1 MPFHEGQQSSPGTC
15 WPYPRPSLGSSQE
28 AGPQPSLPPLH
39 EPQAGRLSA
48 ENQQDGDK
56 ARPQLR
62 SRPAAERFRP
72 ESQCC
77 CPQLEKVLD
86 PRLSWKEGARTF
98 WKNWMALEPCPTPPQ
113 DTVKGLEQ
121 GRVDLK
127 PTPKPRVRPKPA
139 SSGRGFLGHWTL
151 VLTRQT
157 GCWGASAPH
166 SCMELSRHR
175 AGTQIHPR
183 DGALPHTPSARSRHR
198 HIRTK
203 EYPHLKASCCMLL
216 IWRHGARNLMF
227 RVSTRPA
234 QGHMIFKSY
243 ELFTKK
249 QYMLGHK
256 NEPQSVKDYKIIE
269 YILQYQNK

>member
-198 HIRTK
+198 HIRPQRATSFLTMTYLLQHCRTTVCLTTTSLVHYYL
-203 EYPHLKASCCMLL
+203 EYLLSCSCLVWTMRQGAPLL
-216 IWRHGARNLMF
+216 SGF
-227 RVSTRPA
+227 
-234 QGHMIFKSY
+234 
-243 ELFTKK
+243 
-249 QYMLGHK
+249 
-256 NEPQSVKDYKIIE
+256 
-269 YILQYQNK
+269 